1 MGIAYCELMSGFV
14 QSMSEKLKSPSIIT
28 LDIGEGMDRI
38 SAGRLLI
45 ITLKA
50 SAGHDNNNKSWFV
63 DPEYE

>member
-1 MGIAYCELMSGFV
+1 MSGFV
-14 QSMSEKLKSPSIIT
+14 QFMSEKLKSPSIIT

-45 ITLKA
+45 ISLKA
-50 SAGHDNNNKSWFV
+50 SAGHEGGGVHENNNKSWFV